1 MKKVAEL
8 KETSTLSMLSVDM
21 ENKENGSLD
30 VKNSV
35 ENGRPPDPA
44 DWAVADVVN
53 YFRTAGFEE
62 QANAFQEQFQ
72 SVYPVLKSG
81 LPSCNCLQKDV
92 GASLVG
98 LLERRHKTLVC
109 VLSRGKQ
116 GDGWNSLLLQH
127 FCHLSR
133 SSEGKGDTSP
143 LDESSCLDLTGK
155 DQ

>member
-1 MKKVAEL
+1 MIWEDFLLSLQELFHEKEIAKTGPSEILSKVAEL

-62 QANAFQEQFQ
+62 QANAFQEQ
-72 SVYPVLKSG
+72 VNGIG
-81 LPSCNCLQKDV
+81 LTVTAL
-92 GASLVG
+92 
-98 LLERRHKTLVC
+98 
-109 VLSRGKQ
+109 
-116 GDGWNSLLLQH
+116 
-127 FCHLSR
+127 
-133 SSEGKGDTSP
+133 
-143 LDESSCLDLTGK
+143 
-155 DQ
+155 